1 MKKTALEIQISLAR
15 ERLADVQ
22 GQLNALADL
31 LVAMEKQA
39 GTEPHECIEFE
50 DDACVHPV
58 RETKTP

>member
-39 GTEPHECIEFE
+39 GTECHEIEWE